1 MHRRSTI
8 VLLLALAGSAAPP
21 AVPAVAIPLA
31 GQEAGEDAT
40 PPPADTAAP
49 HAEVFS
55 PLQLPAPNTYR
66 AASGAPGPEYWQQ
79 RVDYRIRVTLDPQD
93 HRVSGSQTLVYTNNS
108 PDTLRHLWLQLDQ
121 NLFDPESRGAT
132 IASPEGRFQGAFPGG
147 GFDIADVRLG
157 GQEGQEGSAPADV
170 LVEGTTMRVSLPE
183 PLPPGGERLELSMD
197 FAFTVP
203 QLGADR
209 MGRFAAGQGTVYQIA
224 QWYPRPFVYDDVR
237 GWNVLPYLGQ
247 GEWYLE
253 YGDFDVEI
261 TVPRSFVVVATG
273 RLGNP
278 EEVLTADQRA
288 RLERARRSAETVP
301 IIGPEE
307 VGRPGTRPAGE
318 GPLTWRFT
326 AEEVRDFAWA
336 ASPAFIWDAAGWE
349 DVLLMSAYPREG
361 LGSEGRPG
369 WEASTAYVRH
379 AVGHYSEMW
388 HPYPYPVAI
397 NVAGAVTGME
407 YPMIAFCSVEARGRG
422 LFAVTDH
429 EIGHMWF
436 PMLVGS
442 DERRHFWMDEGIG
455 SFLNHYSAREF
466 FDGELQPLPVMADQ
480 MARAMRSALGG
491 QPTMTPTDRT
501 REQALGFI
509 AYQKPGYAL
518 LLLREHVLG
527 PERFD
532 PALREYIRRWA
543 TRHPQ
548 PADFF
553 RTVQDV
559 AGEDLSWFWQGWF
572 YGTGTL
578 DHALTGVEPGDTVRV
593 TVQNRG
599 ELVMPVEVRVVFRD
613 GTSETRRIPVEAWY
627 GSERFVLRVPSE
639 GRDVRAVQLD
649 PDGRLPDVDRQNNVW
664 GRGVVGR

>member
-8 VLLLALAGSAAPP
+8 ILFLAVVWLAAPP
-21 AVPAVAIPLA
+21 AVPGGATLLSA
-31 GQEAGEDAT
+31 QETAEEAT
-40 PPPADTAAP
+40 PSAGTALP
-49 HAEVFS
+49 HVDAFS
-55 PLQLPAPNTYR
+55 PLPRPTPNRYR

-79 RVDYRIRVTLDPQD
+79 RVDYRIRATLDPRA
-93 HRVSGSQTLVYTNNS
+93 HRITGSQTLTYTNNS

-121 NLFDPESRGAT
+121 NLFDPESRGAA
-132 IASPEGRFQGAFPGG
+132 IASPEGRFRGAFAGG
-147 GFDIADVRLG
+147 GFQVDDVRVG
-157 GQEGQEGSAPADV
+157 GEEGSADAEV

-183 PLPPGGERLELSMD
+183 PLPPGGGRLELSMD
-197 FAFTVP
+197 FGFTVP
-203 QLGADR
+203 ELGADR
-209 MGRFAAGQGTVYQIA
+209 MGRFAAGQGTVYQVA

-253 YGDFDVEI
+253 FGDFDVEI
-261 TVPRSFVVVATG
+261 TVPRDFVVVATG
-273 RLGNP
+273 RLANAQ
-278 EEVLTADQRA
+278 EVLTVEQRA

-301 IIGPEE
+301 IIAADE
-307 VGRPGTRPAGE
+307 VGRPATRPAGE

-336 ASPAFIWDAAGWE
+336 ASPGFIWDAASWQ

-361 LGSEGRPG
+361 LGSDGRPG

-379 AVGHYSEMW
+379 AVRHYSEMW

-407 YPMIAFCSVEARGRG
+407 YPMIAFCSVQARGRG

-442 DERRHFWMDEGIG
+442 DERRYFWMDEGTN
-455 SFLNHYSAREF
+455 SFLNHYSARDF
-466 FDGELQPLPVMADQ
+466 FDGEVQPLPVMADQ
-480 MARAMRSALGG
+480 MGRAMRSALGAE
-491 QPTMTPTDRT
+491 PTMTPTDRT
-501 REQALGFI
+501 REQALGFV

-527 PERFD
+527 AERFD

-543 TRHPQ
+543 NRHPQ

-553 RTVQDV
+553 RTIEDV

-578 DHALTGVEPGDTVRV
+578 DQALTGVESGDTVRV
-593 TVQNRG
+593 MVQNRG
-599 ELVMPVEVRVVFRD
+599 ELVMPVEVRVVFDD
-613 GTSETRRIPVEAWY
+613 GSSETRRIPIEAWY
-627 GSERFVLRVPSE
+627 GSDRFVLRVPSG
-639 GRDVRAVQLD
+639 GRNVRAVQLD